1 MSRILIIGSEGQLGS
16 ELSNFLKDKKDTNS
30 IVLSDIKKNSSSSLK
45 YVQLDALNYSELE
58 KIVKDFKISE
68 IYHLAAILSA
78 RGEENPMLTWD
89 LNMNSLFNVLE
100 LAKNKLVEKI
110 FWPSSISVFGNN
122 TPKVETDQFSIKEP
136 TTVYGIS
143 KLAGE
148 RWCEYYNSKYDTDI
162 RSIRFPGIISSN
174 TLPGGGT
181 TDYAVE
187 IFYSFLKKE
196 KYSCFLNKKSMLP
209 MIYIDDAIE
218 SIYKIMSVNKEK
230 LSIKSSYN
238 LASFSLSPEIIE
250 KKLKNIDSSFH
261 VDYNPDFRQ
270 HIANSWPDSIND
282 HDSRMDWSWKP
293 KYDLD
298 ALCKD
303 MLISDLK
310 LYGMN
315 LDQAKKIAKDLSK
328 RSK

>member
-30 IVLSDIKKNSSSSLK
+30 IVLSDIKENSSSSLK
-45 YVQLDALNYSELE
+45 YVQLDAMNYSELE
-58 KIVKDFKISE
+58 KTVKDFKISE

-196 KYSCFLNKKSMLP
+196 KYSCFLNKNSMLP

-270 HIANSWPDSIND
+270 NIANSWPDSIND
-282 HDSRMDWSWKP
+282 HHSRMDWSWES
-293 KYDLD
+293 KYDLN
-298 ALCKD
+298 KTIQE
-303 MLISDLK
+303 MINNLK
-310 LYGMN
+310 VKL
-315 LDQAKKIAKDLSK
+315 K
-328 RSK
+328 

>member
-30 IVLSDIKKNSSSSLK
+30 IVLSDIKENSSSSLK
-45 YVQLDALNYSELE
+45 YVQLDAMNYSELE
-58 KIVKDFKISE
+58 KTVKDFKISE

-196 KYSCFLNKKSMLP
+196 KYSCFLNKNSMLP

-270 HIANSWPDSIND
+270 NIANSWPDSIND
-282 HDSRMDWSWKP
+282 HYSRMDWSWKP
-293 KYDLD
+293 KYDLN
-298 ALCKD
+298 KTIQK
-303 MLISDLK
+303 MINNLK
-310 LYGMN
+310 VKL
-315 LDQAKKIAKDLSK
+315 K
-328 RSK
+328 

>member
-30 IVLSDIKKNSSSSLK
+30 IVLSDIKENSSSSLK
-45 YVQLDALNYSELE
+45 YVQLDAMNYSELE
-58 KIVKDFKISE
+58 KTVKDFKISE

-110 FWPSSISVFGNN
+110 FWPSSISVFGNK
-122 TPKVETDQFSIKEP
+122 TPKEETDQFSIKEP

-196 KYSCFLNKKSMLP
+196 NYSCFLNKNSMLP

-218 SIYKIMSVNKEK
+218 SIYKIMSVKKEN

-250 KKLKNIDSSFH
+250 KKLKNIDSSFR

-270 HIANSWPDSIND
+270 NIANSWPDSIND
-282 HDSRMDWSWKP
+282 YYSRMDWSWEP
-293 KYDLD
+293 KYDLN
-298 ALCKD
+298 KTIQK
-303 MLISDLK
+303 MINNLK
-310 LYGMN
+310 VKL
-315 LDQAKKIAKDLSK
+315 K
-328 RSK
+328 

>member
-30 IVLSDIKKNSSSSLK
+30 IVLSDIKENSSSSLK
-45 YVQLDALNYSELE
+45 YVQLDAMNYSELE
-58 KIVKDFKISE
+58 KTVKDFKISE

-196 KYSCFLNKKSMLP
+196 KYSCFLNKNSMLP

-218 SIYKIMSVNKEK
+218 SIYKIMSVNKEN
-230 LSIKSSYN
+230 LTIKSSYN
-238 LASFSLSPEIIE
+238 LASFSISPEIIE
-250 KKLKNIDSSFH
+250 KKLKNIDSSFR

-270 HIANSWPDSIND
+270 NIANSWPDSIND
-282 HDSRMDWSWKP
+282 HYSRMDWSWKP
-293 KYDLD
+293 KYDLN
-298 ALCKD
+298 KTIQK
-303 MLISDLK
+303 MINNLK
-310 LYGMN
+310 VKL
-315 LDQAKKIAKDLSK
+315 K
-328 RSK
+328 

>member
-30 IVLSDIKKNSSSSLK
+30 ILLSDIKENSSSSLE
-45 YVQLDALNYSELE
+45 YVQLDAMNYSELE
-58 KIVKDFKISE
+58 KTVKDFKISE

-78 RGEENPMLTWD
+78 KGEENPMLTWD

-209 MIYIDDAIE
+209 MIYINDAIE
-218 SIYKIMSVNKEK
+218 SIYKIMSVNKEN
-230 LSIKSSYN
+230 LTIKSSYN

-250 KKLKNIDSSFH
+250 KKLNNIDSSFR

-270 HIANSWPDSIND
+270 NIANSWPDSIND
-282 HDSRMDWSWKP
+282 NYSRMDWSWEP
-293 KYDLD
+293 KYDLNKTIQEMINN
-298 ALCKD
+298 LEVK
-303 MLISDLK
+303 LK
-310 LYGMN
+310 
-315 LDQAKKIAKDLSK
+315 
-328 RSK
+328 